1 MSERKQSQNSRP
13 KSTRTARRR
22 RKSGQE
28 GAAGWIRSHRK
39 ALIST
44 AVIITGVLL
53 AAAVYVMKPYSG
65 TTAWVRVPTGSSAEA
80 VGDSLRASLGEAVG
94 DRVYSLWRLMGGSAA
109 AAHGAYRVEPGEW
122 AVKIARR
129 LSRGYQ
135 TPVRVSWRDAR
146 TMDRLADLVTAGVE
160 CSPDEFLA
168 ACEAV
173 LPAEGFSEGEFP
185 AAFIPDTYEVYW
197 STSGT
202 DLVRRLLRYRNNFW
216 NGERH
221 AKAKALGLTPAEAAT
236 VASIVEEESAKT
248 DEWPVIARLYLNR
261 VKSGMPLQADPTVKF
276 ATGNFALRRITGEHL
291 ATESDYNTYRRRG
304 LPPGPIRVASKAGI
318 DAVLAAP
325 AHDYLYMCA
334 REDFS
339 GYHNFARDFATHRA
353 NARRYQAELNRR
365 NIR

>member
-1 MSERKQSQNSRP
+1 MSEPKQSQKSRP
-13 KSTRTARRR
+13 KSTRPARRR
-22 RKSGQE
+22 RKSGQG
-28 GAAGWIRSHRK
+28 GAAGWIHAHRK
-39 ALIST
+39 SLIST

-65 TTAWVRVPTGSSAEA
+65 STAWVRVPAGATAEA

-109 AAHGAYRVEPGEW
+109 AAHGAYRVESGEW

-135 TPVRVSWRDAR
+135 TPVMVSWRDAR
-146 TMDRLADLVTAGVE
+146 TMDRLADLVTADVE

-173 LPAEGFSEGEFP
+173 LPDEGFREGEFP

-197 STSGT
+197 STSGP

-216 NGERH
+216 DEERR

-261 VKSGMPLQADPTVKF
+261 VKTGMPLQADPTVKF